1 VPRAGIKPS
10 ERRPAALPLSERARR
25 PELSAPP
32 PLPLPPS
39 SPYPPPAAAIRSA
52 PRLSLAPSA
61 EVVFRLVDPSRRSAA
76 SSTPPAQSTGRLARC
91 LSGAQP
97 PPVLVVLDPSLSSA
111 GRAAIAVSIAG
122 TDRSC
127 RRAVAPSAGP
137 PSRSSPPSIAGA
149 HHLVDAI
156 ALPRRRPHPRA
167 VSNAFLRAS
176 DLVAAL
182 HQVAVVPPES
192 RRCWRNVVPRRRRS
206 AHRVTEPRGA
216 TPSPRV
222 RAGAGRQETSSAP
235 SEHRQPPSYTL
246 PEPTHPPRRPSP
258 SSSTPAASISSIP
271 GEVSPSTR
279 QRRPAHVIPCR
290 SASPH
295 RARHHRAAASL
306 HRSAV
311 FPAPERAVSGRRR
324 SCST

>member
-97 PPVLVVLDPSLSSA
+97 PPVLVVLDPSLS
-111 GRAAIAVSIAG
+111 
-122 TDRSC
+122 
-127 RRAVAPSAGP
+127 SAGP